1 MLSFQRGCPKCRFKL
16 CGSFDGRQ
24 LRGGRGQGHWRG
36 GIQARGGPDAKE
48 NEDKGR
54 DRQENCESGA

>member
-1 MLSFQRGCPKCRFKL
+1 MVVYNLGHEQ
-16 CGSFDGRQ
+16 GSRQ
-24 LRGGRGQGHWRG
+24 LRGGRGQAHWRG

-48 NEDKGR
+48 NEDRGR